1 MLGVPAT
8 VIAIAAFV
16 IVSAASVTSNVASTF
31 ASE

>member
-16 IVSAASVTSNVASTF
+16 IVKAASVTVKDAVTLSS
-31 ASE
+31 S